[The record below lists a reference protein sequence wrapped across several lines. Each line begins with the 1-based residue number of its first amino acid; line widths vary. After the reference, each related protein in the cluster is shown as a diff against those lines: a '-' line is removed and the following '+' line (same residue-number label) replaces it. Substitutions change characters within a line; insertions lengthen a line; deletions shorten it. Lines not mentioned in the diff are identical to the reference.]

1 MTLVRQRNNESEP
14 ARVATGQGKPV
25 SAEAVDVQPGIN
37 VPVRTTASGFL
48 SGEIF
53 IDGINKPLN
62 FIIDTGAT
70 VTVMSEKLAAIE
82 QAQAFIKPGRMRVF
96 GAAGVAED
104 VKMASLP
111 RVVVG
116 TYSREKVDA
125 AVLDLEPVN
134 ETAGFLQSGILG
146 GNFLRFYRVV
156 FDFYIGVV

>member
-1 MTLVRQRNNESEP
+1 
-14 ARVATGQGKPV
+14 
-25 SAEAVDVQPGIN
+25 

-53 IDGINKPLN
+53 IDGIAKPLN

-70 VTVMSEKLAAIE
+70 VTVMSEKLAAME
-82 QAQAFIKPGRMRVF
+82 EAQSFIRKGRMRVY

-104 VKMASLP
+104 VKMAVLP
-111 RVVVG
+111 RLNVG
-116 TYSREKVDA
+116 TYSRERVDA

-156 FDFYIGVV
+156 FDFYRGIVRLEAREKQAPPVVKPIPEGAR